1 MKKTRAFLKWAGGKY
16 GLIDDIQRQLP
27 EGDLLIEP
35 FVGAASV
42 FLNTNYSRYLLT
54 DINPDL
60 INLYQIL
67 QRRPQQFIHDAKHYF
82 NQECNQ
88 SDYYYE
94 LRQRFNATTDEYQRS
109 LMFLYLNRHGYNG
122 LCRYNRS
129 GGFNVPFGSYKRPY
143 FPQAELEFFA
153 VKAKQAEFRCC
164 SYVDTFAQ
172 VKAGDIVYCDPPYAP
187 LSPTASF
194 TNYVSKGFN
203 LADQQRL
210 GTLALEAQQRGA
222 SVLISN
228 HDLPLTR
235 DIYQTSE
242 LSQLK
247 VRRTISRKGQQRLK
261 VAELLAY
268 YQAHSLSN

>member
-16 GLIDDIQRQLP
+16 GLIEDIQQQLP
-27 EGDLLIEP
+27 EGDILIEP

-42 FLNTNYSRYLLT
+42 FLNTNYSSYVLS

-60 INLYQIL
+60 INMYKLL
-67 QRRPQQFIHDAKHYF
+67 QTQPQSFIDDAKKLF
-82 NQECNQ
+82 IPATNQ
-88 SDYYYE
+88 SEYYYSI
-94 LRQRFNATTDEYQRS
+94 RTQFNASSDPYQRS
-109 LMFLYLNRHGYNG
+109 LMFLYMNRHGYNG

-143 FPQAELEFFA
+143 FPEHELEFFA
-153 VKAKQAEFRCC
+153 EKAQYAEFRCC
-164 SYVDTFAQ
+164 SYVDTFAA

-194 TNYVSKGFN
+194 TNYASKGFN
-203 LADQQRL
+203 RCDQERL
-210 GTLALEAQQRGA
+210 GELALQAQQRGA

-235 DIYQTSE
+235 DIYQHSV
-242 LSQLK
+242 LSQLS
-247 VRRTISRKGQQRLK
+247 VRRTISRKGHQRMK

-268 YQAHSLSN
+268 YQAN

>member
-16 GLIDDIQRQLP
+16 GLIEDIQQQLP
-27 EGDLLIEP
+27 EGDLLVEP

-42 FLNTNYSRYLLT
+42 FLNTDYPRYLLS

-60 INLYQIL
+60 INMYQIL
-67 QRRPQQFIHDAKHYF
+67 QQCPQQFIDDAKHYF
-82 NQECNQ
+82 TQECNQ
-88 SDYYYE
+88 SEYYYQV
-94 LRQRFNATTDEYQRS
+94 RKRFNATEDSYQRS
-109 LMFLYLNRHGYNG
+109 LMFLYMNRHGYNG
-122 LCRYNRS
+122 LCRYNRG

-143 FPQAELEFFA
+143 FPEQELEFFA
-153 VKAKQAEFRCC
+153 EKSQKAEFRCC
-164 SYVDTFAQ
+164 SYVETFAE

-194 TNYVSKGFN
+194 TNYASKGFN
-203 LADQQRL
+203 RSDQERL
-210 GTLALEAQQRGA
+210 GDLAIEAQQRGA

-235 DIYQTSE
+235 SIYQHSE
-242 LSQLK
+242 LSQLS
-247 VRRTISRKGQQRLK
+247 VRRTISRKGQQRMK

-268 YQAHSLSN
+268 YQAN